1 MFRKTLTFLF
11 EIITLKEAVNS
22 VMTAT
27 YLSIRLNISMSDE
40 FVPIPYEN
48 VRDNALT
55 YGRTPSSPASITP
68 LDINQWK
75 ATVEPTFKHY
85 FKEKYD
91 ILVRDY
97 EKLVREYQV
106 NKLLY
111 ESAVGFEPIIG
122 VTYYLYMKR
131 NNTAFLSIIS
141 PTEIGRAHV

>member
-1 MFRKTLTFLF
+1 
-11 EIITLKEAVNS
+11 
-22 VMTAT
+22 MTAT
-27 YLSIRLNISMSDE
+27 YLLIRPNRSSMSDE
-40 FVPIPYEN
+40 FAPIPYED

-91 ILVRDY
+91 TLVRDY
-97 EKLVREYQV
+97 ETLLREYHV

-131 NNTAFLSIIS
+131 NNTAFLSIVS
-141 PTEIGRAHV
+141 PAEAFWDGYVGTFKLNSQYAWEEVR